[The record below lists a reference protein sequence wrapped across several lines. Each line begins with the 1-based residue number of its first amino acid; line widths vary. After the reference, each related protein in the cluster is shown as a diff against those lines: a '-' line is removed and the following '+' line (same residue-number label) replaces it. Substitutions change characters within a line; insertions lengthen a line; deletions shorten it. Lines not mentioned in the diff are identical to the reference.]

1 MRVYEISSALFFSVL
16 GIAVIVGGLRL
27 GFGQWQ
33 NPGQGFMAVLA
44 GIALTFLSGVWTVL
58 TVVKHEKIGPKSF
71 FVSRQSR
78 RHVMLILLSLM
89 LYALILNT
97 FGFLTTTFLFL
108 VFLFRVIKP
117 QTWMRTLITALI
129 VSIVSFI
136 LFEMLLKVQFPQG
149 FLNLY
154 RIKYWIF

>member
-1 MRVYEISSALFFSVL
+1 MRVYEISSAFFFSVL
-16 GIAVIVGGLRL
+16 GIVVIVGGLRL

-44 GIALTFLSGVWTVL
+44 GIALFLLSAGWMVL
-58 TVVKHEKIGPKSF
+58 AIIKHEKIVPKSF
-71 FVSRQSR
+71 FVNRQSR
-78 RHVMLILLSLM
+78 RHVLLLLLSLM

-97 FGFLTTTFLFL
+97 FGFVLTTFLFL

-117 QTWMRTLITALI
+117 QSWMRTLITALI

>member
-1 MRVYEISSALFFSVL
+1 MRVYEISSALFFSLL
-16 GIAVIVGGLRL
+16 GIAVIAGGLRL

-44 GIALTFLSGVWTVL
+44 GIALTFLSGAWMAL
-58 TVVKHEKIGPKSF
+58 TIVKHEKIVPKSF

-78 RHVMLILLSLM
+78 RYVSLILLSLM

-97 FGFLTTTFLFL
+97 FGFPLTTFLFL

-117 QTWMRTLITALI
+117 QSWKRTLITAVI
-129 VSIVSFI
+129 VSIASFI

-149 FLNLY
+149 FFNLY